1 MSTIPPST
9 PPGGAPPPYPPYDP
23 RTQWRIYREQ
33 QKAAWRAQRDAW
45 KAQRYAMKASYAN
58 AYGPR
63 IPSMVGPIILIAI
76 GIIALLVLTGRIN
89 AVNFWSWYAHWWPL
103 LLIAAGLGLLAEW
116 AIDLRRKTPVRRGG
130 SFCGILILLAFLG
143 ICSSGWNHSRP
154 WFSQLGDQN
163 EYGLNDNFFNTFGK
177 PEHNNDQPAQSA
189 KIPAN
194 ASIDIENPRGD
205 VSITA
210 GDASA
215 IAVEAHQVAYAN
227 SDADAK
233 KIFDSETAHLA
244 VSGSAVLLKADSNS
258 SGRTNLTITV
268 PKSARV
274 TVNAAKGDVTAAG
287 LSSGISVSAAH
298 GDVHLNSLT
307 GSTQV
312 HLSGGKH
319 DLSAHQ
325 LAGDLSIDG
334 DSNDLTL
341 SDIKGKVNQSGE
353 ILGDV
358 HIENVAGAVH
368 LHTTVTDL
376 QLSSLPGDLSLNSD
390 DLRIDDAR
398 GPVHVSSHSK
408 DIDLSQI
415 YGDSYVEDRN
425 GTISVEPAGNY
436 GVEAKNEKGDVEIT
450 LPPNA
455 SATIDGR
462 THNGDILTDYGLAV
476 TGDESKTV
484 SGRIGSGATKI
495 VLSTDN
501 GDLSIK
507 KGSGFP
513 ATPPPHPPELNVPPY
528 HRVPSIE
535 TKHDSKSTTGAPHL
549 KAPKIPPAPPAP
561 Q

>member
-1 MSTIPPST
+1 MSSVPPTT

-23 RTQWRIYREQ
+23 KTQWRVYREQ

-63 IPSMVGPIILIAI
+63 VPSMVGPIILIGI
-76 GIIALLVLTGRIN
+76 GIIALLVLTGHIN
-89 AVNFWSWYAHWWPL
+89 AVNFWSWYGHWWPL
-103 LLIAAGLGLLAEW
+103 LLIVAGLGLLAEW
-116 AIDLRRKTPVRRGG
+116 AIDLRRQTPVRRGG
-130 SFCGILILLAFLG
+130 SFVGILILLAFLG
-143 ICSSGWNHSRP
+143 ICAAGWNHARGS
-154 WFSQLGDQN
+154 FHSMFGDQ
-163 EYGLNDNFFNTFGK
+163 GDNFFNSFGL
-177 PEHNNDQPAQSA
+177 PEHGNDQPALTAQ
-189 KIPAN
+189 IPAN
-194 ASIDIENPRGD
+194 ANIEIENPRGD
-205 VSITA
+205 VSIAA
-210 GDASA
+210 GNASA
-215 IAVEAHQVAYAN
+215 IDVQAHQVAYAN

-233 KIFDSETAHLA
+233 KIFDSEAAHLT
-244 VSGSAVLLKADSNS
+244 VSGSAVLLKSGSNS
-258 SGRTNLTITV
+258 NGRINLTITV

-274 TVNAAKGDVTAAG
+274 TVNAGKGDVTAAG
-287 LSSGISVSAAH
+287 LGSGISVSASH
-298 GDVHLNSLT
+298 GDVHLSSIA
-307 GSTQV
+307 GSAQV
-312 HLSGGKH
+312 HFSGGKH
-319 DLSAHQ
+319 DFSAHQ
-325 LAGDLSIDG
+325 LDGDLSIDG

-341 SDIKGKVNQSGE
+341 SEIKGKVTESGE

-358 HIENVAGAVH
+358 HMENISGAVH
-368 LHTTVTDL
+368 LHTTVTNL
-376 QLSSLPGDLSLNSD
+376 ELASLPGDLNLNSD
-390 DLRIDDAR
+390 DLRVTEAK
-398 GPVHVSSHSK
+398 GPVRISSHSK

-415 YGDSYVEDRN
+415 YGDSYVENRN
-425 GTISVEPAGNY
+425 GTISVEPAGAY
-436 GVEAKNEKGDVEIT
+436 GIVAKNEKGDVEIT

-528 HRVPSIE
+528 PRVPSIE

>member
-1 MSTIPPST
+1 MSSVPPTT

-23 RTQWRIYREQ
+23 KTQWRVYREQ

-63 IPSMVGPIILIAI
+63 VPSMVGPIILIGI
-76 GIIALLVLTGRIN
+76 GIIALLVLTGHIN
-89 AVNFWSWYAHWWPL
+89 AVNFWSWYGHWWPL
-103 LLIAAGLGLLAEW
+103 LLIVAGLGLLAEW
-116 AIDLRRKTPVRRGG
+116 ASDLRRQTPVRRGG
-130 SFCGILILLAFLG
+130 SFVGILILLAFLG
-143 ICSSGWNHSRP
+143 ICAAGWNHARGS
-154 WFSQLGDQN
+154 FHSMFGDQ
-163 EYGLNDNFFNTFGK
+163 GDNFFNSFGL
-177 PEHNNDQPAQSA
+177 PEHGNDQPALTAQ
-189 KIPAN
+189 IPAN
-194 ASIDIENPRGD
+194 ANIEIENPRGD
-205 VSITA
+205 VSIAA
-210 GDASA
+210 GNASA
-215 IAVEAHQVAYAN
+215 IDVQAHQVAYAN

-233 KIFDSETAHLA
+233 KIFDSEAAHLT
-244 VSGSAVLLKADSNS
+244 VSGSAVLLKSGSNS
-258 SGRTNLTITV
+258 NGRINLTITV

-274 TVNAAKGDVTAAG
+274 TVNAGKGDVTAAG
-287 LSSGISVSAAH
+287 LGSGISVSASH
-298 GDVHLNSLT
+298 GDVHLSSIA
-307 GSTQV
+307 GSAQV
-312 HLSGGKH
+312 HFSGGKH
-319 DLSAHQ
+319 DFSAHQ
-325 LAGDLSIDG
+325 LDGDLSIDG

-341 SDIKGKVNQSGE
+341 SEIKGKVTESGE

-358 HIENVAGAVH
+358 HMENISGAVH
-368 LHTTVTDL
+368 LHTTVTNL
-376 QLSSLPGDLSLNSD
+376 ELASLPGDLNLNSD
-390 DLRIDDAR
+390 DLRVTEAK
-398 GPVHVSSHSK
+398 GPVRISSHSK

-415 YGDSYVEDRN
+415 YGDSYVENRN
-425 GTISVEPAGNY
+425 GTISVEPAGAY
-436 GVEAKNEKGDVEIT
+436 GIVAKNEKGDVEIT